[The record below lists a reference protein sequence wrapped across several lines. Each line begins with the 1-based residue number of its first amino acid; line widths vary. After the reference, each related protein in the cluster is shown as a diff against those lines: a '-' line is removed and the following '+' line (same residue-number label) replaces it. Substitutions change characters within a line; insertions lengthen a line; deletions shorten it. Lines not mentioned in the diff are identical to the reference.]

1 MDKEKLDKEKKKLLD
16 LIRSQRKRIDPA
28 LLKKAREAIERVS
41 GASSGAEPYD
51 KNAAF
56 AVIQRFLESH
66 EDPADF
72 RERLRQFMGEKNH

>member
-28 LLKKAREAIERVS
+28 LLKKAREAIERVT
-41 GASSGAEPYD
+41 ASPGMEPYD

-56 AVIQRFLESH
+56 KVIQRFLESH
-66 EDPADF
+66 DDPADF